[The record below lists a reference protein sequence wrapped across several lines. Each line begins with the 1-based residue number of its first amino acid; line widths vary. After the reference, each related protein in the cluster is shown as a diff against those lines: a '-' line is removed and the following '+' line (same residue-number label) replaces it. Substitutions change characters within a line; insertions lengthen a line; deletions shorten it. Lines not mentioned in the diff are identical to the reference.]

1 MNNKNNV
8 ADILKVLEEIR
19 GREAPEVPSDVVRQ
33 ILEVQFDNY
42 GDRASARA
50 KTTEVVDAFLRS
62 VN

>member
-8 ADILKVLEEIR
+8 ADILKVLGEIR

-33 ILEVQFDNY
+33 ILEVQFDNSD
-42 GDRASARA
+42 DRASARA
-50 KTTEVVDAFLRS
+50 KTTEVLDAFLRS